1 MKNQNGFTLVE
12 VMIALVI
19 LAVVMLG
26 VAGTTGAVLLQAA
39 EDERETTAVQLVH
52 DRIEVVLTDPDY
64 DDLVDKYAGAEND
77 LPGAPDMTRVTTIT
91 PMTVP
96 GEGAIDA
103 KKVSVK
109 VTGDGLGKP
118 VSRTAVRGQGN

>member
-1 MKNQNGFTLVE
+1 MSNQHGFTLVE
-12 VMIALVI
+12 VVIALLI

-26 VAGTTGAVLLQAA
+26 FAGAAGAMLLQAA
-39 EDERETTAVQLVH
+39 EDDRRTTAVQLVH
-52 DRIEVVLTDPDY
+52 DRVEAVLTDPDY
-64 DDLVDKYAGAEND
+64 ANLADNYAGAEND
-77 LPGAPDMTRVTTIT
+77 LPGAPDMTRITTVT
-91 PMTVP
+91 PLTVP

-118 VSRTAVRGQGN
+118 VARTVVRGQD

>member
-1 MKNQNGFTLVE
+1 MNNQNGFTLVE
-12 VMIALVI
+12 VMIALVL

-64 DDLVDKYAGAEND
+64 DDLAAEYAGAEND
-77 LPGAPDMTRVTTIT
+77 LPGAPGMTRVTTINQ
-91 PMTVP
+91 MTVP

-103 KKVSVK
+103 KKVSVR
-109 VTGDGLGKP
+109 VTGDGLAEP
-118 VSRTAVRGQGN
+118 VARTAVRAAGN

>member
-1 MKNQNGFTLVE
+1 MNDEKGFTLVE

-26 VAGTTGAVLLQAA
+26 VAGTTGAMLLQAA
-39 EDERETTAVQLVH
+39 EDEQSTTAVQLVH

-64 DDLVDKYAGAEND
+64 ENLKDNYGGSETD
-77 LPGAPDMTRVTTIT
+77 LPGAPDMTRITTIK

-103 KKVSVK
+103 KKVSVR
-109 VTGDGLGKP
+109 VTGDGLGQP
-118 VSRTAVRGQGN
+118 VARTAVRGQGN

>member
-1 MKNQNGFTLVE
+1 MNNQNGFTLVE
-12 VMIALVI
+12 VMIALLI

-39 EDERETTAVQLVH
+39 EDDRETTAVELVH

-64 DDLVDKYAGAEND
+64 EGLEDEYAGAENG
-77 LPGAPDMTRVTTIT
+77 LPGAPDMTRTTTIT
-91 PMTVP
+91 SMTVP

-109 VTGDGLGKP
+109 VTGDGLGEP
-118 VSRTAVRGQGN
+118 VARTVVRGQGN